1 VLEGGARPAF
11 PDTVPSMA
19 RRPLIAG
26 NWKMNGLGP
35 GAAGLDGLALTGE
48 LLRRLRA
55 GPAPRCELVVCP
67 PATLVARVAAAA
79 LAAGSA
85 LGIGG
90 QDCHA
95 EASGPHTGDISAEML
110 REAGCRH
117 VILGHSDRRKDHG
130 ETDAMV
136 RAKVAAAHR
145 AGLVAIACVGEGEA
159 ERLSSQALEIVGRQ
173 LAGSLPNS
181 CTAANTII
189 AYEPVWAIGSGRTP
203 TPGEIAEMHGFIR
216 RALEGLGAD
225 PAATRVVYGGSVKAA
240 NAAEILRTRD
250 VDGALVGGAS
260 LSAAE
265 FWAIAQSCP

>member
-1 VLEGGARPAF
+1 
-11 PDTVPSMA
+11 MA
-19 RRPLIAG
+19 RRPIIAG

-35 GAAGLDGLALTGE
+35 GGGGLDGLALAGE
-48 LLRRLRA
+48 LLGRMHA
-55 GPAPRCELVVCP
+55 GPPPRCEVVVCP
-67 PATLVARVAAAA
+67 PATLVARVAA

-95 EASGPHTGDISAEML
+95 EPSGPHTGDISAEML
-110 REAGCRH
+110 REAGCRY
-117 VILGHSDRRKDHG
+117 VILGHSERRKDHG

-145 AGLVAIACVGEGEA
+145 AGLAAIACVGEGEA
-159 ERLSSQALEIVGRQ
+159 ERLSSQALKVIGRQ
-173 LAGSLPNS
+173 LAESLPDS
-181 CTAANTII
+181 CTAANTIV

-203 TPGEIAEMHGFIR
+203 APGEIAEMHGFIR
-216 RALEGLGAD
+216 RAIEGLGAD
-225 PAATRVVYGGSVKAA
+225 SAATRVVYGGSVKAA
-240 NAAEILRTRD
+240 NAAEILRIPD

-265 FWAIAQSCP
+265 FWAIARSCP